1 MNFDWNYYWLLPNVH
16 WLALGCWRT
25 VIFVWILT
33 ISDPLPL
40 KFARVDHL
48 HEWLKG
54 RIWITEWQ
62 WPMIVFTKCSWV
74 VEREGRGGDI
84 EGENSSLPVPSLSS
98 LTPLTP
104 VSCPLKHFSLK
115 ISKMFAILDFS
126 LLSTSQS
133 SNSPMFHPVTTD
145 KPTLFPWLHQMAQT
159 APFLRSPVKWLFNF
173 QSMPA
178 QNSHVG
184 E

>member
-1 MNFDWNYYWLLPNVH
+1 
-16 WLALGCWRT
+16 
-25 VIFVWILT
+25 
-33 ISDPLPL
+33 
-40 KFARVDHL
+40 
-48 HEWLKG
+48 
-54 RIWITEWQ
+54 
-62 WPMIVFTKCSWV
+62 MIVWN
-74 VEREGRGGDI
+74 GRGGDI

-145 KPTLFPWLHQMAQT
+145 NPPCFLGCTRWLKLLPFSVPLWSDCSTSKACLLRTRTLENNSGEDKASSRLWILFSSSCSFSCSATGL
-159 APFLRSPVKWLFNF
+159 APYRPILGACAIN
-173 QSMPA
+173 
-178 QNSHVG
+178 
-184 E
+184 